1 MILRQAQDHG
11 ELHRTMKILVINGP
25 NLNMLGSRDNKI
37 YGSLSLTQINSL
49 IAKKAEEFDIAV
61 LFFQSNHEGEIIDFI
76 QAKSANAEG
85 ILINPGALTHYGYSL
100 RDALTDS
107 GVPIMEV
114 HLSDIENRE
123 GFRKIDVLNGIV
135 VENIRGLQEESYLLG
150 LEKLIDYIRTHPK
163 SK

>member
-1 MILRQAQDHG
+1 
-11 ELHRTMKILVINGP
+11 MKILAINGP
-25 NLNMLGSRDNKI
+25 NLNMLGKRDKKI

-49 IAKKAEEFDIAV
+49 LKKKAGESDIDV

-76 QAKSANAEG
+76 QQKSTNADG

-100 RDALTDS
+100 RDALADTDLP
-107 GVPIMEV
+107 VLEV

-123 GFRKIDVLNGIV
+123 DFRKIDVLDGLV
-135 VENIRGLQEESYLLG
+135 VDNIKGLQEESYLLG
-150 LEKLIDYIRTHPK
+150 LEKLVEYIRNHPRS